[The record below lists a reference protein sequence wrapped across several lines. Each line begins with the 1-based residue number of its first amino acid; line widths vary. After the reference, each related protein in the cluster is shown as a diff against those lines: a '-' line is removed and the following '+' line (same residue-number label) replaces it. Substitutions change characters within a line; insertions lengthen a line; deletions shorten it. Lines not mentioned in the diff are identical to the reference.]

1 MDDDDAVRA
10 LVARTL
16 TRGGYT
22 VFDARTGTEALELA
36 KKESLRIDL
45 LVTDIVMPDMSGP
58 ALAQALVGLERLN
71 RVLYMSGYADQP
83 LLREQIERGAVQF
96 LPKPFAPNELSE
108 RVRQTLDAGSPP
120 AGRPEDGS

>member
-1 MDDDDAVRA
+1 MVKREPEAV
-10 LVARTL
+10 
-16 TRGGYT
+16 
-22 VFDARTGTEALELA
+22 
-36 KKESLRIDL
+36 DL

-58 ALAQALVGLERLN
+58 ALAQALVGMERLT

-108 RVRQTLDAGSPP
+108 HVRQALDTGP
-120 AGRPEDGS
+120 AAAPRADEQS